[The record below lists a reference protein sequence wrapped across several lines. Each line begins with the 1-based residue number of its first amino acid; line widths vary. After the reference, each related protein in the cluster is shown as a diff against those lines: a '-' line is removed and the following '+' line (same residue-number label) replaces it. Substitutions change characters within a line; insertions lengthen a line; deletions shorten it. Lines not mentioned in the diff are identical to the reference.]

1 MAFGCVAVS
10 CCYTSALPDASAQ
23 QRVSLCRK
31 CTVLVLRHVRPVK
44 HLKSAC
50 IAVISSRMERY
61 RTANFVLP
69 RLETEAVSA
78 LTARES
84 RRRPSLNEADKPSS
98 SDSGKGS
105 RER

>member
-1 MAFGCVAVS
+1 LDERFLREILCFSGVLCHS
-10 CCYTSALPDASAQ
+10 QTQGIDA
-23 QRVSLCRK
+23 
-31 CTVLVLRHVRPVK
+31 PVVTFVK
-44 HLKSAC
+44 FFKSAC

-61 RTANFVLP
+61 RTANFVWP